1 MRIGCWHAPII
12 PRTERHAFASEA
24 LHPFEQIRRPG
35 TIGMEYKA
43 LTGETLMRRAFIV
56 VPFVLLINAALPAFD
71 SVAHGGF
78 QAGALEPKASVGL
91 KPLTEMTANDRYKGE
106 DGGLY
111 GGGKNEP
118 PEAHLKAARSETMKI
133 EPLDANGKQATNG
146 TIALVSISMSN
157 ATQEFALFKQ
167 LADQDPK
174 KSAHVTLVDC

>member
-1 MRIGCWHAPII
+1 M
-12 PRTERHAFASEA
+12 RHAAIA
-24 LHPFEQIRRPG
+24 
-35 TIGMEYKA
+35 
-43 LTGETLMRRAFIV
+43 
-56 VPFVLLINAALPAFD
+56 VPFVLLVSTALPAFTF
-71 SVAHGGF
+71 VLHVGA

-118 PEAHLKAARSETMKI
+118 PDAHLKAARSEAMKI
-133 EPLDANGKQATNG
+133 EPLDANGKPATNG

-157 ATQEFALFKQ
+157 ATQEFSIFKQ

-174 KSAHVTLVDC
+174 KAAHVTVVDCAQSGQAMAQWVDLQARAWIEAGRR